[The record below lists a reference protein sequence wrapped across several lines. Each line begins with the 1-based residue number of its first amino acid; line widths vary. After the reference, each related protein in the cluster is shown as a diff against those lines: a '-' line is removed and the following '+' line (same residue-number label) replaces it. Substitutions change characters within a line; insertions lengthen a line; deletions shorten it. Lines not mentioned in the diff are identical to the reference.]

1 MTESSERIVY
11 LNNSATSYPKPSE
24 VCQAV
29 YEAMV
34 GLPQMSGRGEA
45 AGAIDR
51 ISEARVKMAR
61 FFGCPN
67 PERLIFTD
75 NSTDALNLA
84 IHGFIEALPQSREL
98 PHVIS
103 TTNDHN
109 SILRPLRTLE
119 TERRIILTLVP
130 SDPEGRFD
138 VDRMREAITKETRMM
153 AVNHLSNVVG
163 TIAPLEI
170 LGAICRDKGITFL
183 VDASQSAGLLP
194 IDVTGMNID
203 LLATTGHKFML
214 GPTGIGTL
222 YIGEGITLAPR
233 KQGGTGVKSAYPL
246 QPEELPI
253 RFEAGTA
260 NYIGIVGLD
269 AARSFIER
277 HGQESMLDRVVEQR
291 GNCEDQLFD
300 IDGVK
305 IYGPGMVE
313 DKGAVISFRI
323 EGFGVAEVDTILR
336 TRYGII
342 TRSGLHCAPLCHE
355 RLGTAPEGTVRA
367 SFSYLTDSEAASLLV
382 EAVREIAA
390 TRTS

>member
-1 MTESSERIVY
+1 MI
-11 LNNSATSYPKPSE
+11 
-24 VCQAV
+24 
-29 YEAMV
+29 

-45 AGAIDR
+45 AGTVDR
-51 ISEARVKMAR
+51 ISEARVRIAR
-61 FFGCPN
+61 FFGCPE
-67 PERLIFTD
+67 PARLIFTD

-84 IHGFIEALPQSREL
+84 IHGFTAALPTSHKL
-98 PHVIS
+98 PHIIT

-109 SILRPLRTLE
+109 SVLRPLRTLQKE
-119 TERRIILTLVP
+119 GRISLTIVP

-138 VDRMREAITKETRMM
+138 VDRIVDAIRNETRLL

-163 TIAPLEI
+163 TIAPLET
-170 LGAICRDKGITFL
+170 LGSICRDKGMTFL

-194 IDVTGMNID
+194 INVKEMNID
-203 LLATTGHKFML
+203 LLATTGHKYML

-253 RFEAGTA
+253 RYEAGTA

-277 HGQESMLDRVVEQR
+277 HGQESMLERIVEQR
-291 GNCEDQLFD
+291 GNCEDQLYD
-300 IDGVK
+300 IDGVT

-323 EGFGVAEVDTILR
+323 DGFGVSEVDTILR
-336 TRYGII
+336 TRYNII

-382 EAVREIAA
+382 EAVHEIAA
-390 TRTS
+390 DRSL